1 MKEFFTIF
9 GLLTLVF
16 AVVGVIVTLMILIG
30 NYLEAQYGTV
40 AAVIGAILVVIF
52 IVSIMGAIAIRLNG
66 DEF

>member
-66 DEF
+66 DKF